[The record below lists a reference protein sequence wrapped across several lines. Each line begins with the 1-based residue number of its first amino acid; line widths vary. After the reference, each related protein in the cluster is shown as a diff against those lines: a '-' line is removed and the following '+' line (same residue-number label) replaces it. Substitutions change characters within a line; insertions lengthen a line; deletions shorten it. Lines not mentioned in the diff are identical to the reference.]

1 MIQNKPCHELVL
13 LSRCE
18 LNRGPVAF
26 LLPNVNTEKPEL
38 LCSPLGC
45 DTVQSSVSIHRMEK
59 PAAPIFMVELL

>member
-1 MIQNKPCHELVL
+1 MMQNKPFHELVL

-18 LNRGPVAF
+18 LNRVPVAF
-26 LLPNVNTEKPEL
+26 LMPNVSTKKPEL

-45 DTVQSSVSIHRMEK
+45 DTVQSSVSTYKMEK